1 MTDDEASKA
10 TAFAAFANARPWP
23 VTLRRIARRDSPGQ
37 RLRPAGWRGWARVWS
52 TAPALAVAVSG
63 VLSLVYVVWTPFAP
77 DLAAQLARA
86 ALVKRAGDVWW
97 WTGWFGGISLPTY
110 SVLAPPLMALL
121 GVTVSG
127 ALLTVAGCWGA
138 GILARDALR
147 PRAAAVAFSL
157 FAVADLVI
165 GRVTFAVGLGFAVW
179 ALVAVRSRSRV
190 ASAVLA
196 LLCYLSSPL
205 AGLFLGMVLAAIFV
219 VDRSRRVDAAVGAGL
234 LLLTGTATA
243 VFFPG
248 PGLMHYGPVSAI
260 TPTAGCALI
269 AILSR
274 LRVVRAVALLALV
287 ALAGFMIVPGPIG
300 SNVERLMWVC
310 AVPVLIA
317 CAPLRRRHLALAVA
331 GLTIWP
337 AVTFAVQVSWVLE
350 PTTKASY
357 YAPLIHE
364 LTAARAAA
372 GAAAVGRRLEVLDT
386 ANHSGSLYL
395 APSVAIARGWDRQA
409 DEANNPIFYRD
420 HALNATHYHAWLHD
434 MAVGWVAIPATK
446 LDYASR
452 AEAALIKQGLPYL
465 RLIWSSANWHL
476 YRVTDATPLAT
487 GATVTVVGPASVTLH
502 SDAPATVI
510 LRVHWSP
517 YLRAVDPATGEST
530 SACIS
535 PAGHWSKV
543 ILPAGGSYRIVSR
556 FDPSARFA
564 ETNHDCD
571 G

>member
-1 MTDDEASKA
+1 
-10 TAFAAFANARPWP
+10 
-23 VTLRRIARRDSPGQ
+23 V
-37 RLRPAGWRGWARVWS
+37 RVWS

-110 SVLAPPLMALL
+110 SVLTPPLMALL

-127 ALLTVAGCWGA
+127 ALLTVAACWGA

-190 ASAVLA
+190 GSAVLA

-219 VDRSRRVDAAVGAGL
+219 VDRTRRVEAAVGAGL

-317 CAPLRRRHLALAVA
+317 CAPLRRHHLALAVA

-372 GAAAVGRRLEVLDT
+372 GAAAVGQRLEVLDT

-434 MAVGWVAIPATK
+434 MAVGWVAIPATQ

-452 AEAALIKQGLPYL
+452 AEAALIKRGLPYL
-465 RLIWSSANWHL
+465 RLIWSSANWRL

-487 GATVTVVGPASVTLH
+487 GATVTVVGPASVTVH

-517 YLRAVDPATGEST
+517 YLRAVDPATGQST
-530 SACIS
+530 DACIS

-564 ETNHDCD
+564 ETKHDSD